1 MAHISKSNLNNELR
15 DTLRGDSNSRNAVN
29 ATNIDFVDS
38 VYNTEVT
45 SLTFTSGSGTQTFS
59 PLLVPANSIINEYGI
74 IITSQSGRDSST
86 IGFRIGTTAGGTNL
100 ATTSTNG
107 IQGSDTSIGAGT
119 GSFSVAALTTA
130 ANGAAS
136 ITITP
141 GTLYRAEGTEIYM
154 QISASTGG
162 FTSGQASA
170 YVTYVKL

>member
-107 IQGSDTSIGAGT
+107 IQGSGTSIGA
-119 GSFSVAALTTA
+119 
-130 ANGAAS
+130 
-136 ITITP
+136 
-141 GTLYRAEGTEIYM
+141 
-154 QISASTGG
+154 
-162 FTSGQASA
+162 
-170 YVTYVKL
+170 